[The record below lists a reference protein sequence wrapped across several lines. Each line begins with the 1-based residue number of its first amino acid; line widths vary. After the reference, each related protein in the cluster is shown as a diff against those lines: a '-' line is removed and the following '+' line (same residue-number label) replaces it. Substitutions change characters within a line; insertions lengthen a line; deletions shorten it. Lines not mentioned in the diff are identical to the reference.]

1 MLYTSTRHKDTCAVR
16 AVRGRDVLFLFYTER
31 GIHVPGEGKTVP
43 VQTLSSLT
51 QYIMFLSMSVF
62 EDSSRTAHNTQ
73 RVKHSPGTRKGTY

>member
-1 MLYTSTRHKDTCAVR
+1 VR

-62 EDSSRTAHNTQ
+62 TQVTRTAHDTQ
-73 RVKHSPGTRKGTY
+73 RVKHSLGHEKVRIKE

>member
-1 MLYTSTRHKDTCAVR
+1 VR

-51 QYIMFLSMSVF
+51 QYIMFLSARTNTRTHTLYNVF
-62 EDSSRTAHNTQ
+62 GTP
-73 RVKHSPGTRKGTY
+73 PGHEKVRIKE